1 MKNKTRIILRTFALI
16 LGAALAAAAPAQE
29 KEIADDLAVRNAKVI
44 ESLQALRK
52 EDSLTVDTARKLI
65 QEQISPI
72 IDFQAVSSRAT
83 GKYWR
88 RASDSE
94 KEDIARS
101 FRTMLERTYS
111 RLLARYTDQTM
122 SILDAKP
129 RDDGKTVVTA
139 EAAGEGRTVMLEY
152 VFGKDKK
159 IVDIKV
165 EGLSLI
171 DNYRRQFAQIA
182 KKGGVAGLVEKL
194 KEIAAR

>member
-16 LGAALAAAAPAQE
+16 LGAALAVAAPAQE
-29 KEIADDLAVRNAKVI
+29 KEIAEDLAVRNAKVI

-122 SILDAKP
+122 SILDSKP